1 MRKIL
6 IIVLIVLLLIAGYF
20 SIFKGLNIFGIEIP
34 SVFGIKDKS
43 DSLDAELDK
52 LTTLT
57 SVDRPKA
64 MNDLNSSAKQLVT
77 ARDEYNEK
85 VLYSSEEEIKE
96 ATQGV
101 QYEMEYLWT
110 KVGNHATK
118 NDIILK
124 FTVSRSSL
132 GVSGLYD

>member
-20 SIFKGLNIFGIEIP
+20 SIFKGLNILGVEIP

-43 DSLDAELDK
+43 DKLDTQLEK

-64 MNDLNSSAKQLVT
+64 MSDLNSSAKQLVI

-96 ATQGV
+96 AT
-101 QYEMEYLWT
+101 
-110 KVGNHATK
+110 
-118 NDIILK
+118 
-124 FTVSRSSL
+124 
-132 GVSGLYD
+132 

>member
-20 SIFKGLNIFGIEIP
+20 SIFKGLNILGVEIS
-34 SVFGIKDKS
+34 SVFGIKNKS
-43 DSLDAELDK
+43 DELDNELDK
-52 LTTLT
+52 LSRLT

-64 MNDLNSSAKQLVT
+64 MSDLNSSVKQLVI
-77 ARDEYNEK
+77 ARDEYNDK

-96 ATQGV
+96 ATQGI

-110 KVGNHATK
+110 KVQFQN
-118 NDIILK
+118 L
-124 FTVSRSSL
+124 
-132 GVSGLYD
+132 

>member
-64 MNDLNSSAKQLVT
+64 MNDLNSSEKQIVT
-77 ARDEYNEK
+77 ARYEYN
-85 VLYSSEEEIKE
+85 
-96 ATQGV
+96 
-101 QYEMEYLWT
+101 
-110 KVGNHATK
+110 
-118 NDIILK
+118 
-124 FTVSRSSL
+124 
-132 GVSGLYD
+132 